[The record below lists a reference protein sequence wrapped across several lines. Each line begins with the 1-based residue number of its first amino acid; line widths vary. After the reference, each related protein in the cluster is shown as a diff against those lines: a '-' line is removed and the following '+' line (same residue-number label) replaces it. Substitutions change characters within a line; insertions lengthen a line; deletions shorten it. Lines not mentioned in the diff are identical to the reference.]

1 MTQVPT
7 GPPLNRAADHH
18 CFGCGEQNPHGLRL
32 KFYRRDDPGDGVY
45 ADWVPT
51 PTEEGYVGM
60 VHGGLISTVCD
71 EVMAWACYAQEI
83 WGMTARLAVR
93 FRQPVRLGQPY
104 RATGWVVSSR
114 GRMIELAAEMRDGRT
129 GQLVA
134 DATAQF
140 IRVRDD
146 QSAAWTERYGALD
159 AD

>member
-1 MTQVPT
+1 MTPIPT
-7 GPPLNRAADHH
+7 DAPLNRAADHH

-32 KFYRRDDPGDGVY
+32 KFYRRDRPEGGVY
-45 ADWVPT
+45 TDWIPT

-83 WGMTARLAVR
+83 WGMTGRLSVR
-93 FRQPVRLGQPY
+93 FRQPVHVGASY

-114 GRMIELAAEMRDGRT
+114 GRMIEVAAEMRDGRT

-134 DATAQF
+134 EATAQF
-140 IRVRDD
+140 IRVSDN
-146 QSAAWTERYGALD
+146 QSAAWAVRYGGLD

>member
-1 MTQVPT
+1 MTPRAP
-7 GPPLNRAADHH
+7 GAPLNRAADHH
-18 CFGCGEQNPHGLRL
+18 CFGCGDQNPHGLRL
-32 KFYRRDDPGDGVY
+32 KFYRWEGIDDGVY
-45 ADWVPT
+45 ADWTPT

-71 EVMAWACYAQEI
+71 EVMAWSCYAREI
-83 WGMTARLAVR
+83 WGMTARLSVR
-93 FRQPVRLGQPY
+93 FRQPVLVGEPY

-114 GRMIELAAEMRDGRT
+114 GRMIEVAAEMRDGRT

-140 IRVRDD
+140 IRVSDH
-146 QSAAWTERYGALD
+146 QSAAWAARYGGLE

>member
-1 MTQVPT
+1 MTPIST
-7 GPPLNRAADHH
+7 PKGAPLNRAADHH
-18 CFGCGEQNPHGLRL
+18 CFGCGDQNPHGLRL
-32 KFYRRDDPGDGVY
+32 KFYRLDEDNGRVH

-83 WGMTARLAVR
+83 WGMTARL
-93 FRQPVRLGQPY
+93 
-104 RATGWVVSSR
+104 W

-140 IRVRDD
+140 IRVSDD
-146 QSAAWTERYGALD
+146 QSAAWAERYGGLE